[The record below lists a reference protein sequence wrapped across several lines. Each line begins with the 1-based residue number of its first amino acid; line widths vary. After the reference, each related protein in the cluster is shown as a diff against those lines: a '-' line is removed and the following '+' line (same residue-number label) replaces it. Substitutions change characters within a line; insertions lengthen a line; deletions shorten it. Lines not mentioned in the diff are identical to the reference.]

1 MLKPTETMTHLIEE
15 NKFEEL
21 KEALKNSPE
30 YKIHSYLLDVLNDKT
45 VELDG
50 ESFSAER
57 YQEEFLKGLQIF
69 EALIKSNIDKI
80 QLNNFSNILVELA
93 FKMGGFIQLM
103 SQTAMNKG
111 VYLSDIEDLYKVN
124 PTLRQR
130 LQDFIEDL
138 KNSGNQDKQIANLSA
153 TKAQITN
160 SIGNLLQKFEIGKDM
175 IQFAQSYEKVGQTEM
190 ATRIYQGIMNDF
202 ESESVKAS
210 SGLFP
215 EISYVDDR
223 TEDEIKIFET
233 AKTNFE
239 RLTEQ
244 IVEEPKRIH
253 INESE
258 KAKEIVTEVEKSV
271 NQIEN
276 ENESGFLNK
285 LKQLFKK
292 N

>member
-1 MLKPTETMTHLIEE
+1 M
-15 NKFEEL
+15 
-21 KEALKNSPE
+21 
-30 YKIHSYLLDVLNDKT
+30 DVLNDKT

-57 YQEEFLKGLQIF
+57 YQEEFLEGLQIF

-124 PTLRQR
+124 PTVRQR
-130 LQDFIEDL
+130 LQDFIEQL
-138 KNSGNQDKQIANLSA
+138 KNSGNQDKSIANLSA

-215 EISYVDDR
+215 ENSYVDDR

-244 IVEEPKRIH
+244 IVEEPKRVH

-258 KAKEIVTEVEKSV
+258 KSKEIVAEMKKSV
-271 NQIEN
+271 KQTEN

-285 LKQLFKK
+285 LKRLFKK

>member
-1 MLKPTETMTHLIEE
+1 MTHLIEE

-21 KEALKNSPE
+21 KEVLKNSPE
-30 YKIHSYLLDVLNDKT
+30 YKIHSYLLEVLNDKT

-57 YQEEFLKGLQIF
+57 YQEEFLEGLQIF

-80 QLNNFSNILVELA
+80 QLNNFLNILVELA

-130 LQDFIEDL
+130 LQDFIENL
-138 KNSGNQDKQIANLSA
+138 KNSGNQDKQVANLSA

-175 IQFAQSYEKVGQTEM
+175 IQFAQSYEKVGQSEM
-190 ATRIYQGIMNDF
+190 ASRIYQGIMNDF

-223 TEDEIKIFET
+223 PESEIKIFET
-233 AKTNFE
+233 AKKSFE
-239 RLTEQ
+239 RLSGQ
-244 IVEEPKRIH
+244 IIAEPKRVH
-253 INESE
+253 INENE
-258 KAKEIVTEVEKSV
+258 KAKEMVLEMEKAS
-271 NQIEN
+271 NQTSQKN
-276 ENESGFLNK
+276 EGGFLNK
-285 LKQLFKK
+285 LKRLFKK

>member
-1 MLKPTETMTHLIEE
+1 MTHLIEE

-21 KEALKNSPE
+21 KEALINSSE

-57 YQEEFLKGLQIF
+57 YQEEFLEGLKIF
-69 EALIKSNIDKI
+69 EALIESKIDKI
-80 QLNNFSNILVELA
+80 KLNNFSNILVELA

-124 PTLRQR
+124 PTVRQR
-130 LQDFIEDL
+130 LQDFIEQL
-138 KNSGNQDKQIANLSA
+138 KNSGNQDKSIANLSA

-160 SIGNLLQKFEIGKDM
+160 SIGNLLQKFEIGQDM

-223 TEDEIKIFET
+223 PEDEIKIFET

-239 RLTEQ
+239 RLTGQ
-244 IVEEPKRIH
+244 IVEEPKRVH

-258 KAKEIVTEVEKSV
+258 NAKEIVSEMEKSV
-271 NQIEN
+271 KQAEYEN
-276 ENESGFLNK
+276 EGGILNK
-285 LKQLFKK
+285 LKRLFKK

>member
-1 MLKPTETMTHLIEE
+1 MTHLIEE

-21 KEALKNSPE
+21 KEVLKNSPE
-30 YKIHSYLLDVLNDKT
+30 YKIHSYLLEVLNDKT

-57 YQEEFLKGLQIF
+57 YQEEFLEGLQIF

-80 QLNNFSNILVELA
+80 QLNNFLNILVELA

-124 PTLRQR
+124 PTLRHR
-130 LQDFIEDL
+130 LQDFIEYL
-138 KNSGNQDKQIANLSA
+138 KNSGNQNKQIANLSA

-160 SIGNLLQKFEIGKDM
+160 SIGNLLQKFEIGNDM

-223 TEDEIKIFET
+223 TEEEIKIFET

-239 RLTEQ
+239 RLTGQ
-244 IVEEPKRIH
+244 IVEEPKRVH

-271 NQIEN
+271 KQIVN

-285 LKQLFKK
+285 LKRLFKK

>member
-1 MLKPTETMTHLIEE
+1 MTHLIEE

-21 KEALKNSPE
+21 KEVLKNSPE
-30 YKIHSYLLDVLNDKT
+30 YKIHSYLLEVLNDKT

-50 ESFSAER
+50 ESFSVER
-57 YQEEFLKGLQIF
+57 YQEEFLEGLQIF

-80 QLNNFSNILVELA
+80 QLNNFLNILVELA

-130 LQDFIEDL
+130 LQDFIEYL
-138 KNSGNQDKQIANLSA
+138 KNSGNQNKQIANLSA

-160 SIGNLLQKFEIGKDM
+160 SIGNLLQKFEIGNDM

-223 TEDEIKIFET
+223 TEEEIKIFET

-239 RLTEQ
+239 RLTGQ
-244 IVEEPKRIH
+244 IVEEPKRVH

-271 NQIEN
+271 KQIVN

-285 LKQLFKK
+285 LKRLFKK